1 MGQLEGKVALVT
13 GAARGMGAEVARLF
27 VAEGAQVVIADMLE
41 EQGRMLAS
49 ELGDAAVFQ
58 LLDVTRPESWAD
70 AVTATEAHF
79 GKLDV
84 LVNNAGILRI
94 GSLENFSFEDY
105 QAVINV
111 NQTGC
116 WLGMKTA
123 LGPMKRAGG
132 GAIVNVSS
140 TGGLTGL
147 GGFSAYVASKFAVRG
162 MTKSAAL
169 EYGRHKIRVNS
180 VHPGGMATAMDVS
193 EDNSSY
199 ARQPIPRV
207 GQPAE
212 VAELVVFLASERAS
226 YCTGAEFVADG
237 GLLAG
242 KDFG

>member
-27 VAEGAQVVIADMLE
+27 VAEGARVVIADMLE